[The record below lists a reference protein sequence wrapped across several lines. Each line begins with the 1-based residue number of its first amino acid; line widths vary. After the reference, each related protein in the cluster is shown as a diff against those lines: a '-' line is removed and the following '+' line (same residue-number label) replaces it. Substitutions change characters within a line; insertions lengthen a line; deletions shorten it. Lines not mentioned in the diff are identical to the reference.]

1 MAFKRYLSM
10 LLAIMMI
17 VGTLTASFVVVTY
30 AEPETGNTEAD
41 GTEEGEESD
50 EELDGEIDYTKL
62 EYDTPEAKL
71 ATMTLRVKNDNYELY
86 SYARTGE
93 IAVRDRRTGQ
103 ILFSNPYDLG
113 KTKGSAETKEMLLSQ
128 VIIEFTNNSTNQTYY
143 SYTEAALR
151 DQITVKN
158 IKNGLRVEYAIGRTE
173 TRKLVPRQIT
183 KESFETNIL
192 AKLEEAGV
200 SNWLMNKFTSY
211 YLLKDP
217 TEPGTTQ
224 SQLNAMYNQ
233 WPITKQY
240 AIYVISTDTKDREY
254 NWLEEQ
260 IKLYCPEYTY
270 EKMDEDHDLVKYSV
284 TDTAPPLFRLSIEY
298 TLDEDGLT
306 ARLASNGIRFNESSY
321 KLKKLTVL
329 PYFGAGNST
338 ANKGYTFIPDG
349 SGTLTRFED
358 VDAQLTLSA
367 KMYGS
372 DFAYHT
378 DDPQHRQPMRL
389 PVYGVVENYSKTETY
404 RVDVPLKT
412 YYYADGS
419 EITYYIAP
427 KPSEGK
433 DNVYPE
439 GGKFY
444 DAEGNVALTLKD
456 GKWPEDIVYIDAYD
470 NVISTTKVTQSRT
483 ETEDRGY
490 FAIMLEGDSL
500 AEISTNHGGVLHD
513 YSSVATSF
521 YPRPTDSYNLA
532 DATSVG
538 ANAMWTVTSKRKY
551 TGSYII
557 KYTML
562 TDENKAAEY
571 AKYLKDPE
579 GYRDELIAGLI
590 PDEEGNVDTSSL
602 FIPDVQDSDYKYY
615 PATYMGMVNACRD
628 YFEKNGILERL
639 SAEEVKKDIPLC
651 LETMGVIY
659 STEKILSIPVTVK
672 VPLTTFDDVK
682 SMYNQLSEKG
692 VSNVNFKLTG
702 YTNGGMKSTVPS
714 KLKWEKKVGGEDGFK
729 DLMAFAEEKDV
740 GIYPEFEFSYVI
752 GVSLFDGFN
761 YKKHAVQTMDGRYP
775 SQREYD
781 PAYQTFFKTGY
792 NPISPSVFEYFYD
805 KMSPKLLEAKP
816 TGISAGSLGS
826 DLNSDFD
833 DEDPYNREDSK
844 ENVVALLEKMEK
856 DFSNV
861 MVSGGNA
868 YALPYVNYI
877 LEVPLDSSQ
886 YLKSS
891 NAIPFMGMVLHGY
904 LNFTGS
910 ALNMAGDIDYEI
922 LKSIENG
929 ASMYFILNYQN
940 TNKLKEDKLFQKY
953 YSVNFETWLDGIA
966 EKYHIL
972 NGALCDVQDK
982 IIIDHEF
989 ISGIRVLTA
998 EEIQQAEDDKL
1009 REEAEE
1015 SSRLEEEAAK
1025 TEITETEA
1033 PDENG
1038 TETPDENGTE
1048 APEQTETP
1056 DAETPDED
1064 APAADDEKDE
1074 EDEEIDSANIVDNG
1088 KIVKVTYEG
1097 GKVFILNYNN
1107 FKVNVDGVEIDALG
1121 FYTYTEGGE
1130 G

>member
-1 MAFKRYLSM
+1 MVFKRYLSM
-10 LLAIMMI
+10 LLAIMMV
-17 VGTLTASFVVVTY
+17 VGTLTAAFAVVTY
-30 AEPETGNTEAD
+30 AEPEDETTDTENGNTGSED
-41 GTEEGEESD
+41 TEEEGEGE
-50 EELDGEIDYTKL
+50 EELEGEIDYTKL

-103 ILFSNPYDLG
+103 VLFSNPYDLG
-113 KTKGSAETKEMLLSQ
+113 KTKGSTDTKEMLLSQ
-128 VIIEFTNNSTNQTYY
+128 VVIEFTNNSTNQTYY

-270 EKMDEDHDLVKYSV
+270 DKMDEDHDLVKYSV

-298 TLDEDGLT
+298 TLDDDGLT

-321 KLKKLTVL
+321 KLKKVTIL

-358 VDAQLTLSA
+358 VEAQLSLSA
-367 KMYGS
+367 KMYGA

-404 RVDVPLKT
+404 RVDVPLNT
-412 YYYADGS
+412 YYYADGT

-444 DAEGNVALTLKD
+444 DAEGNVAVTMQN
-456 GKWPEDIVYIDAYD
+456 GEWPTDIVYIDAYG
-470 NVISTTKVTQSRT
+470 NTISTTKVTESRT

-513 YSSVATSF
+513 YSSVAISF

-562 TDENKAAEY
+562 TDETKAADYNKFLE
-571 AKYLKDPE
+571 DPE
-579 GYRDELIAGLI
+579 AYRDELIAGLI
-590 PDEEGNVDTSSL
+590 PDDEGNVDTSSL

-628 YFEKNGILERL
+628 FYEKTGILERL
-639 SAEEVKKDIPLC
+639 TAEDVKEDIPLC

-672 VPLTTFDDVK
+672 VPLTTFDDVQ
-682 SMYNQLSEKG
+682 SMYGQLSEKG
-692 VSNVNFKLTG
+692 ITNVNFKLTG
-702 YTNGGMKSTVPS
+702 YTNGGMESTVPS
-714 KLKWEKKVGGEDGFK
+714 KLKWEKKVGGKDGFEE
-729 DLMAFAEEKDV
+729 LMTFAEENGV

-752 GVSLFDGFN
+752 GVSAFDGFN

-781 PAYQTFFKTGY
+781 PAFQTFYKTGY

-805 KMSPKLLEAKP
+805 KMSPELLELKP
-816 TGISAGSLGS
+816 TGISASTLGS

-833 DEDPYNREDSK
+833 DDDPYNREDSK
-844 ENVVALLEKMEK
+844 ENVIALLEKMEK
-856 DFSNV
+856 DFSSV
-861 MVSGGNA
+861 MVSGGNS
-868 YALPYVNYI
+868 YVLPYVDYI
-877 LEVPLDSSQ
+877 LDIPLDSSQ

-904 LNFTGS
+904 VNFTGS

-953 YSVNFETWLDGIA
+953 YSVNFDTWLEGLA

-972 NGALCDVQDK
+972 NDAICDVQDK

-989 ISGIRVLTA
+989 ITGVRVLTA
-998 EEIQQAEDDKL
+998 EEIQQAEEDKL

-1015 SSRLEEEAAK
+1015 SSRLEEEAGK
-1025 TEITETEA
+1025 TETVEEDVVPEEGET
-1033 PDENG
+1033 
-1038 TETPDENGTE
+1038 
-1048 APEQTETP
+1048 
-1056 DAETPDED
+1056 AEGEITPDED
-1064 APAADDEKDE
+1064 VAPEEAPEDAPAEEEAE
-1074 EDEEIDSANIVDNG
+1074 EDKDNFVDNG